1 MSRKKKWARELALS
15 LVLVMV
21 IGSVAL
27 AGVKAIRFMTE
38 ETDPK
43 SVAFFSDLVAEFEKK
58 YPGVKVFPEYVAVE
72 DITLKYFSMAR
83 AGIAPDLFYT
93 GSDNTYKAYEMGA
106 LLPVDDLIE
115 HFGDIPQNFLDVVTY
130 DGHIYAVPIQSGGQ
144 FIWFRKDWFAQKGLT
159 APRTWGDMLK
169 AAEMLTDKA
178 KDVYGIGLVGLS
190 TWHNQ
195 ANFIQ
200 RMWNAGGYFFD
211 EQNRVALSTKY
222 RKEALKT
229 LAYEKALS
237 KFAPPGFVGHGYMEG
252 RMGFV
257 QGKTAMHMTSGR
269 IPADILRTNP
279 KLDEPGVVGMAAP
292 PLPDEGGRH
301 VMWDGADMWAIN
313 ADTKY
318 PDVAK
323 NFIKEFMS
331 GDIYIRFLL
340 SVPYH
345 LWPTRTAY
353 GTDPRFINDPL
364 MVKHPDWLKLLK
376 DTMKTRIDFSMEHPG
391 AFNPRFGE
399 CLGGRA
405 MGDAINAFFA
415 GTLSA
420 EEVLDE
426 TAEAWQDI
434 TGWELA
440 PTD

>member
-1 MSRKKKWARELALS
+1 MLKKKRWIKGLVLS
-15 LVLVMV
+15 LVLVML

-27 AGVKAIRFMTE
+27 GKTKAIRFMTE

-43 SVAFFSDLVAEFEKK
+43 SVAFFADFVAEFEQK
-58 YPGVKVFPEYVAVE
+58 YPGVKVIPEYVAVE
-72 DITLKYFSMAR
+72 DIALKFFTMVR
-83 AGIAPDLFYT
+83 AGIAPDLLYT

-106 LLPVDDLIE
+106 LVPVDDVIE
-115 HFGDIPQNFLDVVTY
+115 SLGDIPQNFLDVVTY

-144 FIWFRKDWFAQKGLT
+144 FIWYRKDWFAEKGLS

-169 AAEMLTDKA
+169 AAELLTDESKGI
-178 KDVYGIGLVGLS
+178 YGIGMVGLS

-200 RMWNAGGYFFD
+200 RMWCAGGYFFD
-211 EQNRVALSTKY
+211 EQNRIALSTKY

-237 KFAPPGFVGHGYMEG
+237 KYAPPGFTGHGYMEG

-257 QGKTAMHMTSGR
+257 QEKTAMHMTSGR

-279 KLDEPGVVGMAAP
+279 KLDEPGIVGMVAP
-292 PLPDEGGRH
+292 PIPDEGGRH
-301 VMWDGADMWAIN
+301 VMWDGADMWTITS
-313 ADTKY
+313 DTKY
-318 PDVAK
+318 PEVCK

-331 GDIYIRFLL
+331 GESYIRFLL

-345 LWPTRTAY
+345 LWPTRKSYAN
-353 GTDPRFINDPL
+353 DPRFIDKL
-364 MVKHPDWLKLLK
+364 KKHSDWLKVLR
-376 DTMKTRIDFSMEHPG
+376 DTMELRVDFSMEHPG
-391 AFNPRFGE
+391 VFNERFGE

-405 MGDAINAFFA
+405 LGDALNAFFV

-440 PTD
+440 PAD